1 MSCLLYSYSN
11 QTAVEKAESELGVT
25 FLKLDWIDTT
35 SFCITD
41 DSLSACCRFIH
52 QARKSGASVLVH
64 CAQVELC
71 TYNIVH
77 SLVFPIKS
85 ECYPFKKICW
95 DNGLFGINRSGF
107 RVVCLFLA
115 G

>member
-1 MSCLLYSYSN
+1 MMMSYLFYCY

-41 DSLSACCRFIH
+41 DSLSACCHFIH

-64 CAQVELC
+64 CAQVKL
-71 TYNIVH
+71 YIYQV
-77 SLVFPIKS
+77 
-85 ECYPFKKICW
+85 
-95 DNGLFGINRSGF
+95 
-107 RVVCLFLA
+107 RVLSFYIEIMAFL